1 MPDGDVGPRRLQL
14 VCRASGAW
22 RAGLQPLPETYV
34 VLIQA
39 HVAAG
44 DVATAK
50 LVYDSMQRGGY
61 DPRCGWLMLTCELFR
76 RGCAARMC
84 PAGIICSRL

>member
-1 MPDGDVGPRRLQL
+1 M
-14 VCRASGAW
+14 
-22 RAGLQPLPETYV
+22 

-76 RGCAARMC
+76 RGCAACTCSAGARMQQADWKAAILSHHQGGLKC
-84 PAGIICSRL
+84 ACFLG